1 MGHTMLQL
9 IWFRTDLRVQDNS
22 ALTAAMSS
30 GPTVALYLLSPG
42 QWLSHDDAPS
52 KVDFWLRNLKEL
64 ATELGKLNVPLLVR
78 EADNWS
84 AAPQVIGEL
93 CQQLQI
99 GIELPATPG
108 KGQPG

>member
-1 MGHTMLQL
+1 MLQL
-9 IWFRTDLRVQDNS
+9 ILFRTDLRVQDNS
-22 ALTAAMSS
+22 ALAAAMSS
-30 GPTVALYLLSPG
+30 SPTVALYLVSPG

-78 EADNWS
+78 EADDWS
-84 AAPQVIGEL
+84 AAPQVIAEL

-99 GIELPATPG
+99 SAVQVN
-108 KGQPG
+108 K

>member
-1 MGHTMLQL
+1 MLQL

-52 KVDFWLRNLKEL
+52 KVD
-64 ATELGKLNVPLLVR
+64 
-78 EADNWS
+78 
-84 AAPQVIGEL
+84 
-93 CQQLQI
+93 
-99 GIELPATPG
+99 
-108 KGQPG
+108 